1 MSFRTIQFDQGD
13 GTTMKTRTSAN
24 NRHRSLVPPL
34 STWRSTVRS
43 AWQRNKGPGLV
54 VLAQFFAALMNV
66 TTRLL
71 ETESGGMQTLQ
82 VRATSRW
89 TNLPQLTNDGFMQVL
104 LARMGITSALCSAYM
119 WWTNTEGF
127 PLGDKKIRKLLH
139 VRGISG
145 FISGRISSYIL
156 SVHWAHI

>member
-1 MSFRTIQFDQGD
+1 MSFRTVQFDRED
-13 GTTMKTRTSAN
+13 GTTMSTSTSTN
-24 NRHRSLVPPL
+24 YRQRSPVRPL
-34 STWRSTVRS
+34 SPWRGTVRA

-82 VRATSRW
+82 VSANSHLS
-89 TNLPQLTNDGFMQVL
+89 NLPQSTNDDSMQVL
-104 LARMGITSALCSAYM
+104 LVRMGITCALCSAYM

-127 PLGDKKIRKLLH
+127 PWGDQKIRKLLH
-139 VRGISG
+139 IRGIAG
-145 FISGRISSYIL
+145 FISGSIPSSVL
-156 SVHWAHI
+156 SVH

>member
-1 MSFRTIQFDQGD
+1 MSFRTIRFDQGD
-13 GTTMKTRTSAN
+13 GTTMKTGTSAN
-24 NRHRSLVPPL
+24 DPQRSLVPPL
-34 STWRSTVRS
+34 ATWGGTVRS

-82 VRATSRW
+82 VSAISRW
-89 TNLPQLTNDGFMQVL
+89 TNLPQRTNDGPMQVL

-119 WWTNTEGF
+119 WWANTEGF
-127 PLGDKKIRKLLH
+127 PLGDKKIRMLLH
-139 VRGISG
+139 IRGISG
-145 FISGRISSYIL
+145 FISGRIPSFIL
-156 SVHWAHI
+156 SAH